1 MNDFFNRLFRNFFRR
16 GWVTNFQFTLSSPC
30 TGDFFVSFHASLN
43 NFLFAKWKCI
53 VFNDFS
59 CVWQLDVFFFR
70 YGTFDTTVNDLG
82 AHVFGNMLRCRNWI
96 SYFLTFL
103 SLVGG
108 QDFFFTNH
116 SFNGDFFFPFH
127 HGFIFDD
134 FSSKWNW
141 FFLRFC
147 HGTTDTYVN
156 NFIHR
161 LLNDVFSGSCF
172 GRSCWLL
179 WYSFKCIHYF
189 SFSFTYHQQPRNI
202 TGNRIV
208 LESEGVCE
216 GVRPFWMVH
225 VFLEIASFG
234 IKAFTIWA
242 FQAILEKFHCFS
254 AERACNDNLML
265 IRIICHWNTRI
276 WWNNFPITGWIIV
289 KCHGLCVSPIT
300 IVFSG

>member
-1 MNDFFNRLFRNFFRR
+1 M
-16 GWVTNFQFTLSSPC
+16 
-30 TGDFFVSFHASLN
+30 
-43 NFLFAKWKCI
+43 
-53 VFNDFS
+53 
-59 CVWQLDVFFFR
+59 
-70 YGTFDTTVNDLG
+70 
-82 AHVFGNMLRCRNWI
+82 
-96 SYFLTFL
+96 TFL
-103 SLVGG
+103 SLVGC
-108 QDFFFTNH
+108 QNFFFTGH

-127 HGFIFDD
+127 HGFIFDN
-134 FSSKWNW
+134 FSSEWNW
-141 FFLRFC
+141 FLLGFR

-234 IKAFTIWA
+234 IKAFTVWA
-242 FQAILEKFHCFS
+242 FQAVLEKFHCFS